1 MKTPNITV
9 NRQWSASKVRQ
20 VCIDNDLYTCGDNE
34 DYSNMLDCVRD
45 SYPDTENLYLIAM
58 DIQKHSKGQTITNIM
73 YLLANH
79 AVITTFEIEGDDNI

>member
-20 VCIDNDLYTCGDNE
+20 VCIDNDLYTSGDNE

-45 SYPDTENLYLIAM
+45 FYPDTENLYLIAM
-58 DIQKHSKGQTITNIM
+58 DIYKHSKGQTVTNIM
-73 YLLANH
+73 YLLENK
-79 AVITTFEIEGDDNI
+79 AVTTTFEIDGDDNT